1 MRGGKVTL
9 TVATSTG
16 ATGNTP
22 LGTWHVYRKVG
33 GFDWVLYY
41 PSYFLR
47 GFAVHGY
54 PDVPPY
60 PASHGCARIPMWI
73 AQTRLRADRLRLDG
87 IRVPMSNADDEVA
100 RFRERITELDRLI
113 LDAVNRRLELV
124 AELKRYKD
132 ANGIA
137 FVDPDRERSM
147 VETRVEE
154 NDGPLSDDGLRAFYV
169 ELLALTKR
177 ELER

>member
-1 MRGGKVTL
+1 
-9 TVATSTG
+9 
-16 ATGNTP
+16 
-22 LGTWHVYRKVG
+22 
-33 GFDWVLYY
+33 
-41 PSYFLR
+41 
-47 GFAVHGY
+47 
-54 PDVPPY
+54 
-60 PASHGCARIPMWI
+60 
-73 AQTRLRADRLRLDG
+73 
-87 IRVPMSNADDEVA
+87 MSNADDEVA
-100 RFRERITELDRLI
+100 RFRERITELDRQI

-137 FVDPDRERSM
+137 FVDPDRERSR

>member
-1 MRGGKVTL
+1 
-9 TVATSTG
+9 
-16 ATGNTP
+16 
-22 LGTWHVYRKVG
+22 
-33 GFDWVLYY
+33 
-41 PSYFLR
+41 
-47 GFAVHGY
+47 
-54 PDVPPY
+54 
-60 PASHGCARIPMWI
+60 
-73 AQTRLRADRLRLDG
+73 
-87 IRVPMSNADDEVA
+87 MSSADDEVA
-100 RFRERITELDRLI
+100 RFREQITELDRLI

-154 NDGPLSDDGLRAFYV
+154 NDGPLSEDGLRAFYV

-177 ELER
+177 ELDN

>member
-1 MRGGKVTL
+1 
-9 TVATSTG
+9 
-16 ATGNTP
+16 
-22 LGTWHVYRKVG
+22 
-33 GFDWVLYY
+33 
-41 PSYFLR
+41 
-47 GFAVHGY
+47 
-54 PDVPPY
+54 
-60 PASHGCARIPMWI
+60 
-73 AQTRLRADRLRLDG
+73 
-87 IRVPMSNADDEVA
+87 MSDDEEVT

-132 ANGIA
+132 ANAIA

-154 NDGPLSDDGLRAFYV
+154 NDGPLSDAGLRAFYL

>member
-1 MRGGKVTL
+1 
-9 TVATSTG
+9 
-16 ATGNTP
+16 
-22 LGTWHVYRKVG
+22 
-33 GFDWVLYY
+33 
-41 PSYFLR
+41 
-47 GFAVHGY
+47 
-54 PDVPPY
+54 
-60 PASHGCARIPMWI
+60 
-73 AQTRLRADRLRLDG
+73 
-87 IRVPMSNADDEVA
+87 MSSADDEVA
-100 RFRERITELDRLI
+100 RFRQQITELDRLI

-177 ELER
+177 ELDN

>member
-1 MRGGKVTL
+1 
-9 TVATSTG
+9 
-16 ATGNTP
+16 
-22 LGTWHVYRKVG
+22 
-33 GFDWVLYY
+33 
-41 PSYFLR
+41 
-47 GFAVHGY
+47 
-54 PDVPPY
+54 
-60 PASHGCARIPMWI
+60 
-73 AQTRLRADRLRLDG
+73 
-87 IRVPMSNADDEVA
+87 MSNADDEVA

-154 NDGPLSDDGLRAFYV
+154 NDGPLSDDGLRAFYI

-177 ELER
+177 ELES

>member
-1 MRGGKVTL
+1 M
-9 TVATSTG
+9 S
-16 ATGNTP
+16 
-22 LGTWHVYRKVG
+22 
-33 GFDWVLYY
+33 
-41 PSYFLR
+41 S
-47 GFAVHGY
+47 
-54 PDVPPY
+54 
-60 PASHGCARIPMWI
+60 
-73 AQTRLRADRLRLDG
+73 AD
-87 IRVPMSNADDEVA
+87 AEVA

-113 LDAVNRRLELV
+113 VDGVNRRLELV

-132 ANGIA
+132 EHGLA

-147 VETRVEE
+147 VESRVEE

>member
-1 MRGGKVTL
+1 
-9 TVATSTG
+9 
-16 ATGNTP
+16 
-22 LGTWHVYRKVG
+22 
-33 GFDWVLYY
+33 
-41 PSYFLR
+41 
-47 GFAVHGY
+47 
-54 PDVPPY
+54 
-60 PASHGCARIPMWI
+60 
-73 AQTRLRADRLRLDG
+73 
-87 IRVPMSNADDEVA
+87 MSNADDEVA

-132 ANGIA
+132 AHGIA

-147 VETRVEE
+147 VETRVAE
-154 NDGPLSDDGLRAFYV
+154 NDGPLSDAGLRAFYV

>member
-1 MRGGKVTL
+1 M
-9 TVATSTG
+9 S
-16 ATGNTP
+16 
-22 LGTWHVYRKVG
+22 
-33 GFDWVLYY
+33 D
-41 PSYFLR
+41 
-47 GFAVHGY
+47 
-54 PDVPPY
+54 
-60 PASHGCARIPMWI
+60 
-73 AQTRLRADRLRLDG
+73 AD
-87 IRVPMSNADDEVA
+87 AEVA

-147 VETRVEE
+147 VETRVDE
-154 NDGPLSDDGLRAFYV
+154 NDGPLSDAGLRAFYV

-177 ELER
+177 ELDR

>member
-1 MRGGKVTL
+1 MS
-9 TVATSTG
+9 ST
-16 ATGNTP
+16 
-22 LGTWHVYRKVG
+22 
-33 GFDWVLYY
+33 
-41 PSYFLR
+41 
-47 GFAVHGY
+47 
-54 PDVPPY
+54 
-60 PASHGCARIPMWI
+60 
-73 AQTRLRADRLRLDG
+73 
-87 IRVPMSNADDEVA
+87 DDEVA

-154 NDGPLSDDGLRAFYV
+154 NDGPLSDAGLRAFYV

-177 ELER
+177 ELDR

>member
-1 MRGGKVTL
+1 M
-9 TVATSTG
+9 SG
-16 ATGNTP
+16 A
-22 LGTWHVYRKVG
+22 
-33 GFDWVLYY
+33 
-41 PSYFLR
+41 
-47 GFAVHGY
+47 
-54 PDVPPY
+54 
-60 PASHGCARIPMWI
+60 
-73 AQTRLRADRLRLDG
+73 
-87 IRVPMSNADDEVA
+87 DEVA

-113 LDAVNRRLELV
+113 IDALNRRLALV

-154 NDGPLSDDGLRAFYV
+154 NEGPLSDDGLRAFYV

-177 ELER
+177 ELD